1 MAPDYRGICARY
13 WRPLVLWCLGL
24 AGLCLAD
31 ASLALTRAELYQ
43 ATVPVAD
50 RSEASKP
57 AAFETAL
64 GVVLVR
70 VTGRRTADADPTF
83 APLLGNARR
92 YAQQYRETQDG
103 KLWVAFDGA
112 AIERWLAQNNQ
123 PLWGRQRPATFV
135 WLTVPGGAQT
145 GGPQAGSV
153 ITAEDTS
160 DVKAAIDTAAS
171 ERGAPVIWPSIADLQ
186 RNHLDYAAVSSA
198 SASSLSDIAHRAG
211 SDGMLIGRAN
221 MAGAAAL
228 VRWTFSFQD
237 RSNEFSGAPAEGINR
252 AADTYAG
259 LFAVSGAAAPV
270 VIEIGGVND
279 LKDYAFVQS
288 YLESLAFIS
297 HVGVEGL
304 SGDVIRFRLTTRGGA
319 EALQNALPLSGRLQ
333 PGSAGENGVQRFELR
348 H

>member
-13 WRPLVLWCLGL
+13 LRPLALLCLSVTGL
-24 AGLCLAD
+24 GLAD

-57 AAFETAL
+57 AAFEAAL

-70 VTGRRTADADPTF
+70 VTGRRTADGDPTF
-83 APLLGNARR
+83 APLVGSARR
-92 YAQQYRETQDG
+92 YVQQYRETPDA

-123 PLWGRQRPATFV
+123 PLWGRQRPSTFV
-135 WLTVPGGAQT
+135 WLTVPGGA
-145 GGPQAGSV
+145 QAGSV

-160 DVKAAIDTAAS
+160 DVKAAIDDAAS
-171 ERGAPVIWPSIADLQ
+171 QRGAPVIWPSSADLQ
-186 RNHLDYAAVSSA
+186 RNHLDYAAVSAA
-198 SASSLSDIAHRAG
+198 SASTLADIAHRAG
-211 SDGMLIGRAN
+211 SDGTLIGRAN
-221 MAGAAAL
+221 MPGAVAL
-228 VRWTFSFQD
+228 VRWTFLFQD
-237 RSNEFSGAPAEGINR
+237 RSNEFSGAAVEGINR

-270 VIEIGGVND
+270 VIEISGVSD

-304 SGDVIRFRLTTRGGA
+304 SGGVIRFRLTTRGGA